1 MNIPKK
7 GYYTHYKHDPAG
19 EKNNF
24 TYEICDIARHTEDG
38 NLVVLYRPLY
48 KAGDWIK
55 PASMYARPVEMF
67 GEIVK
72 VGEKEMSRF
81 TQITDSQKIAELE
94 KVKAE
99 MYGADFV

>member
-24 TYEICDIARHTEDG
+24 TYEVCGIARHTEDRI
-38 NLVVLYRPLY
+38 LMVLYRPLY
-48 KAGDWIK
+48 EAGDWMA
-55 PASMYARPVEMF
+55 PADMQARPMEMF
-67 GEIVK
+67 SEMVK
-72 VGEKEMSRF
+72 AGEKEMSRF
-81 TQITDSQKIAELE
+81 TQITDPQKIAELE